1 MERLFPEFQT
11 MKLENI
17 YDDLH
22 FPVLPRDRPYLVLN
36 MVTSVDGKA
45 TLLGKAYPLGS
56 KTDHMV
62 MRRVRAAVDAV
73 MNGAETLRKEKVNPK
88 VPAEMEAARDA
99 LGMRT
104 QPAAIVLTS
113 RGDLPLD
120 NPFFTMDGFRRL
132 VATTR
137 QAPAERVAAA
147 RQYATV
153 IQAGEE
159 AIDLPALMSVLVR
172 DHGIRKLLCEGGP
185 NTNAG
190 LIAAGLVDELFWTIA
205 PKIVGGVALRS
216 LVEGAPLPL
225 DSIPRLQLVSLHHHE
240 GELYLR
246 YRFAGTEEVPS

>member
-1 MERLFPEFQT
+1 VERLFPDFRT
-11 MKLENI
+11 MQPEEI

-22 FPVLPRDRPYLVLN
+22 FPVLPRERPYLVLN

-62 MRRVRAAVDAV
+62 MRRVRSAVDAV

-88 VPAEMEAARDA
+88 VPAELEGGRDA
-99 LGMRT
+99 LGMT
-104 QPAAIVLTS
+104 PQPAAIVLTS
-113 RGDLPLD
+113 SADLPLD
-120 NPFFTMDGFRRL
+120 NPFFTMEGFRRL

-137 QAPAERVAAA
+137 QAPAERVAAVQ
-147 RQYATV
+147 RYATV
-153 IQAGEE
+153 IQAGENTV
-159 AIDLPALMSVLVR
+159 DLPVLMSVLVR
-172 DHGIRKLLCEGGP
+172 EYGIRKLLCEGGP

-190 LIAAGLVDELFWTIA
+190 LISAGLVDELFWTVA

-216 LVEGAPLPL
+216 LVEGEPLPL
-225 DSIPRLQLVSLHHHE
+225 DSIPRLELVSLHHHE

-246 YRFAGTEEVPS
+246 YRFAGAEAVV